1 MPFVISKI
9 ENDISHYLKIKAD
22 NTGFD
27 WTRIEGE
34 AKQFLSGK
42 SYSIGADGQVSEQIG
57 EDGKISIQYFPDAS
71 NLFWKEVSVP
81 IGYNSKTILSGA
93 FTTIADNKYS
103 YTASQRNERL
113 FQINLEKKVV
123 TPMLPCKEL
132 FCSTGKS
139 WFRMDSC
146 QL

>member
-57 EDGKISIQYFPDAS
+57 EDGKISIQYFPDAP
-71 NLFWKEVSVP
+71 NLFGKKCPYRVD
-81 IGYNSKTILSGA
+81 TILKR
-93 FTTIADNKYS
+93 F
-103 YTASQRNERL
+103 
-113 FQINLEKKVV
+113 
-123 TPMLPCKEL
+123 
-132 FCSTGKS
+132 
-139 WFRMDSC
+139 
-146 QL
+146 